1 MARAIGN
8 SLSLSAALLILVG
21 VVALASAAP
30 RPALATNGQPAAE
43 QPQRT
48 RINPTGRTLSLIVEI
63 RERDHRLGE
72 AAIKIAPDD
81 TLSVNRQQF
90 ARATATLLSEAEAA
104 RLAALPAKGGFI
116 ALTALN
122 HKGFKT
128 RFHPSAMRLQFTP
141 TPEQRPRRSVRLSR
155 SARRAGSATATPA
168 RFSGYVNLRAATDY
182 VGASSGGAAGLSAP
196 RADLETVLRW
206 EDVVLETE
214 LTYDGAADTAAA
226 NDGLAFTGFD
236 GFTRRGTRLVY
247 DRPEAALR
255 FQAGDINPPITS
267 LQRGPDLLGVSV
279 ERSPRKLRPGENIRP
294 TGQRSFRLARPATV
308 KIELNGA
315 VVRQLR
321 LDPGTYDLE
330 DLPLQAGANDV
341 RLIITDDL
349 GEQRTLSFTSYFDA
363 ALLAQGAREWGFAA
377 GALSR
382 FDDGG
387 LAYDF
392 DSPIATGYYRRGL
405 SQQVTGQAHVQAG
418 RDAAMAGASVY
429 TATTMGFFGVDAGLS
444 YHRDLG
450 PGGVIEIDWDALRD
464 KVNGSNLR
472 LSAELRSDAFARP
485 SEDNPLE
492 DYWLSLLASYSR
504 TLPLGIHAN
513 LSGRYAFASDNAARG
528 DAYSVAMGMST
539 RVYDS
544 MGLGLSLS
552 YSSDPLDS
560 GFDYGTPDDTGE
572 LRAALSLSWR
582 PGARSSVA
590 TRYESG
596 SARASVN
603 ATMTAPREPGGA
615 SWSASIETIHDNEAD
630 KLAFDGGLSYAG
642 SRAVF
647 SLDHTSSLATTNLDA
662 GLPPPSDQRTSFRL
676 GTSLAF
682 ADGHF
687 ALGAPITGSFAI
699 LAPHESL
706 ADHTVVLGET
716 AAPRAGSD
724 LFGPPLVR
732 NLPAY
737 MPRTLRYDVEDLPIG
752 YDLGKREFTLEPPY
766 KAGYALTVG
775 SARSVTA
782 FGTLVDGDGAPVA
795 LLTGTATPDDGGE
808 PVSLFTNTAGRFGG
822 QGLAPGHWRIEMASD
837 PVQHFILD
845 IPDGTT
851 GLYRAGTLTPVAPEG
866 T

>member
-1 MARAIGN
+1 MARAIANG
-8 SLSLSAALLILVG
+8 LSLPAALLMLAG
-21 VVALASAAP
+21 VLALASAALK
-30 RPALATNGQPAAE
+30 PAFARSGQPGTETPARS
-43 QPQRT
+43 Q
-48 RINPTGRTLSLIVEI
+48 INPTGRTLSLIVEI
-63 RERDHRLGE
+63 RERDRRLGE
-72 AAIKIAPDD
+72 TAIKITPDD

-90 ARATATLLSEAEAA
+90 ARAADALLSEAEAA
-104 RLAALPAKGGFI
+104 RLANLPATGGFI
-116 ALTALN
+116 ALTAL
-122 HKGFKT
+122 KREGFKT
-128 RFHPSAMRLQFTP
+128 SFDASAMRLQFTP

-155 SARRAGSATATPA
+155 SARRADGGTATPA

-182 VGASSGGAAGLSAP
+182 VSASPGGATGLSAP

-206 EDVVLETE
+206 DDVVFETE
-214 LTYDGAADTAAA
+214 LTYDGAADTAPA
-226 NDGLAFTGFD
+226 NPALGFSGFH
-236 GFTRRGTRLVY
+236 GFTRRGTRLVH

-294 TGQRSFRLARPATV
+294 TGQRSFRLSRPATV

-315 VVRQLR
+315 VARQLR

-363 ALLAQGAREWGFAA
+363 ALLAPGAREWGFAA
-377 GALSR
+377 GALSQ

-387 LAYDF
+387 LAYNF
-392 DSPIATGYYRRGL
+392 DLPIATGYYRRGL
-405 SQQVTGQAHVQAG
+405 SAQVTGQAHIQAG
-418 RDAAMAGASVY
+418 RDAAMAGASLY
-429 TATTMGFFGVDAGLS
+429 TATSLGFFGVDAGLS
-444 YHRDLG
+444 YHRELG

-464 KVNGSNLR
+464 KVSGSNLR
-472 LSAELRSDAFARP
+472 LSAELRSEAFARP
-485 SEDNPLE
+485 GESNPLE

-504 TLPLGIHAN
+504 SLPLGLNAN
-513 LSGRYAFASDNAARG
+513 LSGRYAFASDNTARG
-528 DAYSVAMGMST
+528 DAYSVALGLST
-539 RVYDS
+539 RLYDS

-560 GFDYGTPDDTGE
+560 GFDNGAPGDTGE

-582 PGARSSVA
+582 PGARSSVG
-590 TRYESG
+590 TRYETG

-603 ATMTAPREPGGA
+603 ATTTAPREPGGA
-615 SWSASIETIHDNEAD
+615 SWTASIETIHDDDAD
-630 KLAFDGGLSYAG
+630 KLGFDGGLSYAG
-642 SRAVF
+642 NRTVF
-647 SLDHTSSLATTNLDA
+647 SLDHTSSLDANNLDT
-662 GLPPPSDQRTSFRL
+662 GLPPLSDQRTSFRL

-682 ADGHF
+682 AGGHV
-687 ALGAPITGSFAI
+687 AIGAPITGSFAI

-706 ADHTVVLGET
+706 AGHTVVLGES
-716 AAPRAGSD
+716 AAPRATSD

-737 MPRTLRYDVEDLPIG
+737 MPRTLRYDIEDLPIG
-752 YDLGKREFTLEPPY
+752 YDLGKREITLEPPY

-775 SARSVTA
+775 SARSVSA
-782 FGTLVDGDGAPVA
+782 FGTLVDRDGAPVA
-795 LLTGTATPDDGGE
+795 LLTGTATPDDGGD

-822 QGLAPGHWRIEMASD
+822 QGLAPGRWYIEMASE

-845 IPDGTT
+845 IPEGTI
-851 GLYRAGTLTPVAPEG
+851 GLYRAGTLTPVAPEDA
-866 T
+866 